1 MVSIVRHVN
10 LLFLP
15 IWGLSGMNHKLLR
28 E

>member
-1 MVSIVRHVN
+1 MVSIARHVN

-15 IWGLSGMNHKLLR
+15 TWGLSGMNHKLLR